1 MSLND
6 YQLINFCHKL
16 NIPCTLNFMSCEA
29 QSKFRMTSKTMK
41 TKMRFRQRFKKKNI
55 ANYVTGQPF
64 FFQHAQILL
73 KYFLFYLISLIN
85 NMRLYLH
92 IGALRFTRKRQ
103 HTMLP
108 LLGSKSNS
116 FFITKGKHVYM
127 HTSTPCVAV
136 CKLFFCEKC

>member
-1 MSLND
+1 M
-6 YQLINFCHKL
+6 
-16 NIPCTLNFMSCEA
+16 TLN
-29 QSKFRMTSKTMK
+29 TMK
-41 TKMRFRQRFKKKNI
+41 TKMRFRQRFKKKNCKLCDWS
-55 ANYVTGQPF
+55 TF
-64 FFQHAQILL
+64 FFLACVDFVKVFFILL
-73 KYFLFYLISLIN
+73 DILIN

-92 IGALRFTRKRQ
+92 IGALKFTRKRQ

-136 CKLFFCEKC
+136 CKLFFCEKF